1 MTGQPAHLRAR
12 QVNGLPADLVEKQ
25 VGNSIAEDVG
35 TGDVNVLLMDAEKQA
50 HARVMTRK
58 DIVVC
63 GRLYVQEVFKQID
76 PDVEVTWACSDATG
90 MEIQD
95 GDFVESNGVLF
106 EAKGRARSLLTAERI
121 ALNFLQ
127 FLSGT
132 ATATKQ
138 YADAISDVPTCKIL
152 DTRKTISNFRLP
164 QKYAVQMGGGQN
176 HRTGLY
182 DAFLIKENHIAACDG
197 SIQKAVEKA
206 RQIGAEKNIAVEV
219 EVENFKEL
227 DEALAAKVDVVMLDN
242 FSLGEMK
249 EAMEKVKALGSGRPA
264 VEASGN
270 VTLETLRD
278 VALTGVD
285 YISIGAIT
293 KNVVAADLSMRFLP
307 DSEHQVSMSP
317 MYGA

>member
-1 MTGQPAHLRAR
+1 VR
-12 QVNGLPADLVEKQ
+12 
-25 VGNSIAEDVG
+25 
-35 TGDVNVLLMDAEKQA
+35 
-50 HARVMTRK
+50 
-58 DIVVC
+58 
-63 GRLYVQEVFKQID
+63 EVFNQID
-76 PDVEVTWACSDATG
+76 PDVEVTWACSDTTG
-90 MEIQD
+90 VEIQD
-95 GDFVESNGVLF
+95 GDFVKANGTLF
-106 EAKGRARSLLTAERI
+106 EAKGRARSILTAERN

-197 SIQKAVEKA
+197 SIRKAVEKA
-206 RQIGAEKNIAVEV
+206 RQIGAEKNTAVEV

-242 FSLGEMK
+242 FSLDEMR

-270 VTLETLRD
+270 VTVETLRE

-285 YISIGAIT
+285 YISTGAIT
-293 KNVVAADLSMRFLP
+293 KNVVAADLSMRFL
-307 DSEHQVSMSP
+307 
-317 MYGA
+317 